1 MPRWVLVLAILVA
14 SATVTADS
22 APPVAQAGQ
31 AGATAHAEWAARS
44 AEQQV
49 TQLTVHRATLAKRYQ
64 DELEQ
69 IDRLKNQRATW
80 RRDRELRDSLS
91 DSLETANQ
99 LSAATRELEHARITL
114 ESARRSYLVAIDTE
128 LGAGATPD
136 RARQLAQARAQLEP
150 PRDGRLSPGPP
161 QLRDAPRRIVI
172 PDFDVDPLADP
183 EELEQRAAE
192 LRASEEDLGR
202 QLAGLK
208 SQAAELDRLVLL
220 RKQHDRAGDLFNRD
234 DDEPHRNPAR
244 SSGELS
250 IEESSAGLAGRQPSV
265 PPVSTPPNFE
275 NFVPIVLADVIDA
288 STINSLAAAQR
299 SGDPAQRAD
308 AAHRASEAVSRRL
321 AEIRKRR
328 LEIEDRARSLRRVKG

>member
-22 APPVAQAGQ
+22 VAPVPQ
-31 AGATAHAEWAARS
+31 AGATAHAESAAKL

-49 TQLTVHRATLAKRYQ
+49 TQLTVHRATLARRYQ

-99 LSAATRELEHARITL
+99 LSAATRELEQARVTL

-128 LGAGATPD
+128 LSAGATPD
-136 RARQLAQARAQLEP
+136 RARQLALARSQL
-150 PRDGRLSPGPP
+150 DP

-172 PDFDVDPLADP
+172 PDFDIDPLADP

-192 LRASEEDLGR
+192 LRASEEDLSR

-220 RKQHDRAGDLFNRD
+220 HKQHDRAGDLFNRD

-244 SSGELS
+244 ASGELS
-250 IEESSAGLAGRQPSV
+250 IEESSAGLGGRQPSV
-265 PPVSTPPNFE
+265 PPAASPNFE

-321 AEIRKRR
+321 IEIRKRR
-328 LEIEDRARSLRRVKG
+328 VEIEDRARGLRRVKG